1 MLSYRTLF
9 LPYRFDDAA
18 FMPSLVTRPSFRSI
32 QFGQKGIPYLNTYD
46 CQRIRYPDP
55 KIKANDTIRLDLE
68 SNKIVDFIMFDAGK
82 SELKRSAVADNV
94 SGTSSGMFIAK
105 EKIVSC
111 FCIVSVGLICMLYYD
126 EKMYMLMVA
135 GRACPVPTI
144 LLADTIVAG
153 IEAKISTWTFFPKA
167 PLAPTMLL
175 SGSWCLST
183 IGRQRHD

>member
-68 SNKIVDFIMFDAGK
+68 SNKIVDFIMFDAAKVKETK
-82 SELKRSAVADNV
+82 SELEHLQMKILGGGADDGLVERSDARLRNY
-94 SGTSSGMFIAK
+94 T
-105 EKIVSC
+105 E
-111 FCIVSVGLICMLYYD
+111 
-126 EKMYMLMVA
+126 
-135 GRACPVPTI
+135 
-144 LLADTIVAG
+144 LL
-153 IEAKISTWTFFPKA
+153 
-167 PLAPTMLL
+167 
-175 SGSWCLST
+175 
-183 IGRQRHD
+183 

>member
-1 MLSYRTLF
+1 MRS
-9 LPYRFDDAA
+9 FDI
-18 FMPSLVTRPSFRSI
+18 S
-32 QFGQKGIPYLNTYD
+32 
-46 CQRIRYPDP
+46 
-55 KIKANDTIRLDLE
+55 
-68 SNKIVDFIMFDAGK
+68 GK

-105 EKIVSC
+105 EK
-111 FCIVSVGLICMLYYD
+111 
-126 EKMYMLMVA
+126 
-135 GRACPVPTI
+135 
-144 LLADTIVAG
+144 DTIVAG